1 MGQAPPCIHASRG
14 RHRCCHG
21 TSGFSFL
28 FDVVLRPTRQVPCRH
43 LAWQGVQVAEHKHP
57 AAFCALG
64 LLDKLAGTHIAPES
78 NPEGGLDI
86 GLVMVTHHFPD
97 VLRGLAGVVEG
108 DGGDKVVADM
118 GADDVV
124 EEMRVNET
132 QIAINGGRGAAR
144 ECPSFVV
151 VVRHA
156 GVCVLKEGDGDCE
169 WSMSASIFHQE
180 REDSPIQLL
189 THSQGTNHS
198 TITYQL
204 PKTCPA
210 HTSAAIM
217 AATPT
222 SLKRIR
228 GSSFFL

>member
-108 DGGDKVVADM
+108 DGGDKVVADVRS
-118 GADDVV
+118 DNVV
-124 EEMRVNET
+124 EEVRVDEAEVT
-132 QIAINGGRGAAR
+132 IDGCGGSAG
-144 ECPSFVV
+144 EGPGSIVV
-151 VVRHA
+151 VGHA
-156 GVCVLKEGDGDCE
+156 GIGVLEEGDCDCR
-169 WSMSASIFHQE
+169 E
-180 REDSPIQLL
+180 RSVLIQ
-189 THSQGTNHS
+189 
-198 TITYQL
+198 
-204 PKTCPA
+204 K
-210 HTSAAIM
+210 
-217 AATPT
+217 
-222 SLKRIR
+222 
-228 GSSFFL
+228 